1 MGLLLHPQ
9 KTLCREVTLSGVGLF
24 TAEKVSLS
32 LIPAPPNTGLIF
44 QRMDLPGKP
53 EIPAQAAFIREAP
66 RTTRLG
72 KEQATVLMVEHLLAA
87 LFAYG
92 IDNLRIAVTGSE
104 IPSGDG
110 SALAFVNSIEQAG
123 VAIQEAPKRF
133 IQVKE
138 PIFWSEGDV
147 HLVAL
152 PSDNFRLS
160 YTLHYPHVEK
170 IGTQYCSF
178 VITPES
184 FKAEI
189 ASCRTFALY
198 EDLLPLIEKGLLKG
212 GGLENGL
219 VFKGHQILNPEGTRF
234 PNEPARH
241 KILDL
246 MGDLA
251 LVGAPLR
258 AHVIAVRSGHPSH
271 AAFAKILAK
280 KDNLLNE

>member
-1 MGLLLHPQ
+1 MGYYAHPQ
-9 KTLCREVTLSGVGLF
+9 KTLCKEVSTSGVGLF
-24 TAEKVSLS
+24 TGESVSIT
-32 LIPAPPNTGLIF
+32 LIPAPPNTGIVF
-44 QRMDLPGKP
+44 QRIDLPGKP
-53 EIPAQAAFIREAP
+53 EIPARASFIREVP
-66 RTTRLG
+66 RSTRLG
-72 KEQATVLMVEHLLAA
+72 QGNATVHMVEHLLAA

-110 SALAFVNSIEQAG
+110 SSLLFVKLMEEAG
-123 VAIQEAPKRF
+123 IAVQEAPKQF
-133 IQVKE
+133 IEIKE

-152 PSDNFRLS
+152 PAPDFRLS
-160 YTLHYPHVEK
+160 YTLHYPQAEK
-170 IGTQYCSF
+170 IGTQYHSLS
-178 VITPES
+178 VTPER
-184 FKAEI
+184 FKEEI
-189 ASCRTFALY
+189 APCRTFALY
-198 EDLLPLIEKGLLKG
+198 EELLPFIEKGLLKG

-219 VFKGHQILNPEGTRF
+219 VFKGDRILNPEGVRF
-234 PNEPARH
+234 SNEPARH

-246 MGDLA
+246 IGDLA

-280 KDNLLNE
+280 RENLLNG